1 MSRTRF
7 QGLWNVVRFN
17 WDMYLK
23 AAIVLLAVFLLP
35 WPQSLR
41 CWVYLGAAGAAYFL
55 LSSLLASHLIYD
67 LSDLYRWRWLRL
79 RISPPASI
87 VNIHSGFDE
96 TTLQLQALFPECEVT
111 ALDFYDREIMT
122 EPSIARARKAYP
134 DHHSR
139 SVSYHALELA
149 DGSEQLL
156 TCLLAAHELRDHRQ
170 RVAFFREVHRVLRED
185 GQLVLLEHL
194 RDFPNF
200 LAFGPGFVHFF
211 SRHDWLSALGEAGFW
226 IEDEFKITPFVSGFV
241 ARKSRLDPIS
251 QRSL

>member
-7 QGLWNVVRFN
+7 QGLCNVVRFN

-23 AAIVLLAVFLLP
+23 AGLVLLAVFLLP

-41 CWVYLGAAGAAYFL
+41 FWVYLGAAGAVYFL

-67 LSDLYRWRWLRL
+67 LSDLYRWRWLRQ
-79 RISPPASI
+79 RISPPARL

-96 TTLQLQALFPECEVT
+96 TTPQLQFLFPECQVT
-111 ALDFYDREIMT
+111 ALDFYDPEIMT

-139 SVSYHALELA
+139 SVAYRALELA

-156 TCLLAAHELRDHRQ
+156 TCLLAAHELREHQQ
-170 RVAFFREVHRVLRED
+170 RVDFFREAYRVLQAD

-211 SRHDWLSALGEAGFW
+211 SYHDWLAALGEAGFW
-226 IEDEFKITPFVSGFV
+226 VEEEFKITPFISGFV
-241 ARKSRLDPIS
+241 ARKTRVS
-251 QRSL
+251 

>member
-1 MSRTRF
+1 M
-7 QGLWNVVRFN
+7 VRFN

-23 AAIVLLAVFLLP
+23 AGLILLAVFLLP

-41 CWVYLGAAGAAYFL
+41 FWVHLGAAGAIYFL
-55 LSSLLASHLIYD
+55 FSSLLASHLIYD
-67 LSDLYRWRWLRL
+67 LSDLYRWRWLQQ
-79 RISPPASI
+79 RISPPARL

-96 TTLQLQALFPECEVT
+96 TTRQLQSLFPKCEVT
-111 ALDFYDREIMT
+111 TLDFYDREIMT

-134 DHHSR
+134 DHQSR
-139 SVSYHALELA
+139 SVAYHALELA

-156 TCLLAAHELRDHRQ
+156 TCLLAAHELREHQQ
-170 RVAFFREVHRVLRED
+170 RVDFFREAYRVLQAD

-211 SRHDWLSALGEAGFW
+211 SYHDWLAALGEAGFW
-226 IEDEFKITPFVSGFV
+226 VEEEFKITPFISGFV
-241 ARKSRLDPIS
+241 ARSPSAAR
-251 QRSL
+251 RR